1 MIKIASSY
9 ARIIRKI
16 YIMIHM
22 ANAYRYKDNKGK
34 ELQLQKKIIGLKAFV
49 TYVLTIRYIMTVFI
63 QVNI

>member
-16 YIMIHM
+16 YIMIQM
-22 ANAYRYKDNKGK
+22 ANAYRYKETKGK

-49 TYVLTIRYIMTVFI
+49 TYVLTIRYLMTVFI